1 MRNVSDNAN
10 NITTNGV
17 KIDKTDIN
25 SSDSN
30 KNKIV
35 EVLTSI

>member
-1 MRNVSDNAN
+1 MRNASDNAN
-10 NITTNGV
+10 NITTNRV

-25 SSDSN
+25 STDSN

-35 EVLTSI
+35 EALTSI